1 MADPNVAVEHPNRKK
16 ASSKATRLVIVVLLL
31 ATAILM
37 IVISIGAWDVL
48 VGAKALQLIYI
59 GLYVLLAFFVA
70 RWSRGV
76 LPLIAALAIVLF
88 IFALVSVPGWFE
100 RDKEGF
106 TDPAIASDVIGLLT
120 AIIVP
125 LQLLLIAFAM
135 RGFQQAWNVEVERP
149 ADGPRGEQARR
160 DERDAEPQP
169 A

>member
-1 MADPNVAVEHPNRKK
+1 MADPDVAVEHPNRNK

-135 RGFQQAWNVEVERP
+135 RGFQQAWNVEVEHP
-149 ADGPRGEQARR
+149 ADGGRRGDTA
-160 DERDAEPQP
+160 P
-169 A
+169 APA

>member
-1 MADPNVAVEHPNRKK
+1 MADPDVAVEHPNRKK
-16 ASSKATRLVIVVLLL
+16 GSSKATRLVIVVLLL

-135 RGFQQAWNVEVERP
+135 RGFQQAWNVEVEHP
-149 ADGPRGEQARR
+149 ADGGRRGDTA
-160 DERDAEPQP
+160 P
-169 A
+169 APA

>member
-1 MADPNVAVEHPNRKK
+1 MAEPDVVVEHPNRKK
-16 ASSKATRLVIVVLLL
+16 TSSKATRLAVIVLLL
-31 ATAILM
+31 ASAFLM

-48 VGAKALQLIYI
+48 VGAKPLQVIYI
-59 GLYVLLAFFVA
+59 VLYIGIAFLVA

-76 LPLIAALAIVLF
+76 LPLAAALAIVLF

-100 RDKEGF
+100 RDKDGF

-120 AIIVP
+120 ALLVP

-149 ADGPRGEQARR
+149 VEGGRRG
-160 DERDAEPQP
+160 DAAP
-169 A
+169 APA

>member
-1 MADPNVAVEHPNRKK
+1 MAEPGVAVEHPNRKK
-16 ASSKATRLVIVVLLL
+16 ASSKATRLAVVLLLL
-31 ATAILM
+31 ATAFLM
-37 IVISIGAWDVL
+37 IVITLGAWDSL
-48 VGAKALQLIYI
+48 VGAKALQVIYI
-59 GLYVLLAFFVA
+59 VLYLALAFFVA

-100 RDKEGF
+100 RDKDGF
-106 TDPAIASDVIGLLT
+106 TDPAIPSDVIGLLT

-149 ADGPRGEQARR
+149 VDGGRRG
-160 DERDAEPQP
+160 DAAP
-169 A
+169 APA